1 MGVALDMPIPVCSPA
16 GRHVSKGNPFPQVV
30 DARVGD
36 ARVEIFSFLNLMV
49 EKAGSDLFFSVGAPV
64 NLKIE
69 GITHPLKMP
78 ALRPGQ
84 VKQLAY
90 SVMNERQISEFEAKM
105 EMNLSIS
112 AENLGRF
119 RVNVFVQR
127 GETGMVIRYI
137 KNKIPPLA
145 ALGLPP
151 VLEKLVMRK
160 RGLVLVTGATGSGKS
175 TTLASMLNY
184 RNENATGHILTIED
198 PLEFLHAHKLSVVD
212 QREVGIDTHSYEE
225 ALKNALREA
234 PDVIM
239 IGEIRDRN
247 TMKQAIAYAETG
259 HLCLSTLHANNA
271 NQAMERVINFFPE
284 EAHRQLLVD
293 LSLNLAGVVSQ
304 RLIPGLHEK
313 LVPAVE
319 VMLNSS
325 YISDLIAKG
334 EFSGIKEAM
343 GRSTEIGM
351 CTFDQ
356 ALYQLYTEDRISLD
370 EALHNADSRTDL
382 ALRVRLAA
390 GVSTQDAGDLS
401 IDTSSPIQSAA
412 RLA

>member
-1 MGVALDMPIPVCSPA
+1 MLADSLPPWTKNTFKAPA
-16 GRHVSKGNPFPQVV
+16 RM
-30 DARVGD
+30 
-36 ARVEIFSFLNLMV
+36 EIFNFLNLMV

-64 NLKIE
+64 NVKIE

-78 ALRPGQ
+78 ALLPGQ

-90 SVMNERQISEFEAKM
+90 SIMNERQISEFEAKQ

-127 GETGMVIRYI
+127 GETGMVVRYI

-151 VLEKLVMRK
+151 VLEKLVMLK

-175 TTLASMLNY
+175 TTLASMLNF
-184 RNENATGHILTIED
+184 RNENTTGHILTIED
-198 PLEFLHAHKLSVVD
+198 PLEFLHSHKLSVVD
-212 QREVGIDTHSYEE
+212 QREVGIDTQSYEE

-284 EAHRQLLVD
+284 DAHHQLLMD

-319 VMLNSS
+319 VMLTSP
-325 YISDLIAKG
+325 YIADLIGKG

-343 GRSTEIGM
+343 GHSTEIGM

-356 ALYQLYTEDRISLD
+356 ALYKLYTEGRIALD

-390 GVSTQDAGDLS
+390 GVNTSDAGDLT
-401 IDTSSPIQSAA
+401 IEPTSPQHRAGLQYPTPVRA
-412 RLA
+412 EPVEAGAPPQT

>member
-1 MGVALDMPIPVCSPA
+1 
-16 GRHVSKGNPFPQVV
+16 
-30 DARVGD
+30 
-36 ARVEIFSFLNLMV
+36 MV
-49 EKAGSDLFFSVGAPV
+49 EKGGSDLFFSVGAPV

-69 GITHPLKMP
+69 GVTHPLKMP
-78 ALRPGQ
+78 ALQPGQ

-90 SVMNERQISEFEAKM
+90 SVMNEKQISEFEAKM

-127 GETGMVIRYI
+127 GETGMVVRYI
-137 KNKIPPLA
+137 KSKIPPLA

-151 VLEKLVMRK
+151 ILEKLVLRK

-175 TTLASMLNY
+175 TTLASMINY
-184 RNENATGHILTIED
+184 RNENVTGHILTIED
-198 PLEFLHAHKLSVVD
+198 PLEFLHAHKRSVVD
-212 QREVGIDTHSYEE
+212 QREVGIDTLSYED

-284 EAHRQLLVD
+284 DAHHQLLID

-319 VMLNSS
+319 VMLNSP
-325 YISDLIAKG
+325 YIADLIAKG
-334 EFSGIKEAM
+334 EFAGIKETM

-356 ALYQLYTEDRISLD
+356 ALYALYTEGRISLE

-390 GVSTQDAGDLS
+390 GVSTSDAGELS
-401 IDTSSPIQSAA
+401 IDTSTPLQSAS
-412 RLA
+412 RLS

>member
-1 MGVALDMPIPVCSPA
+1 M
-16 GRHVSKGNPFPQVV
+16 
-30 DARVGD
+30 GD

-271 NQAMERVINFFPE
+271 NPAMERVINFFPE

-325 YISDLIAKG
+325 YISDLITKG

-343 GRSTEIGM
+343 ARSTEIGM